1 MTTAIVTD
9 DRYLLHT
16 DPSHVERAERL
27 QSILRAL
34 DTSGV
39 RGMVQQLAPRHATRA
54 ELLAAHT
61 ARHVEQIHS
70 YAARGEGYIDSDTYM
85 VEGSLDAALLA
96 AGGAIV
102 AVETVLNGTASNA
115 FALVRPPGHH
125 ATPERAM
132 GFCLFNN
139 IAIAA
144 RAAIQSGG
152 MQRVAIVDYDVHHG
166 NGTQD
171 ILYADG
177 QILFCST
184 HAAPYYPGTGRFD
197 EQGAGDGRGA
207 TLNVPLP
214 YGTGDVGYQRVFE
227 QIIIPAVRRFQPDLI
242 MVSAGYDAHWSD
254 PIGPMVVS
262 VQGFATM
269 TQMLYQLAGEICDG
283 RIVLVLEGGY
293 NLDAVGASALASVQ
307 VLLGQQPQPDD
318 MGRITASE
326 PDLSRLIATIKQQHP
341 LVSGTEQAP

>member
-9 DRYLLHT
+9 DRYLVHT
-16 DPSHVERAERL
+16 DPTHVERAERL

-34 DTSGV
+34 DNNGV
-39 RGMVQQLAPRHATRA
+39 RSMVQQLAPRHATRE

-61 ARHVEQIHS
+61 ARHIDQIHR
-70 YAARGEGYIDSDTYM
+70 YAEQGDGYIDSDTYM

-102 AVETVLNGTASNA
+102 AVEAVLNGTVNNA

-125 ATPERAM
+125 ATPDRAM

-144 RAAIQSGG
+144 RAAIQRGG
-152 MQRVAIVDYDVHHG
+152 LQRVAIVDYDVHHG

-171 ILYADG
+171 ILYNDG

-184 HAAPYYPGTGRFD
+184 HASPYYPGTGRFE
-197 EQGAGDGRGA
+197 EQGTGAGIGA

-214 YGTGDVGYQRVFE
+214 YGTGDTGYQQVFE
-227 QIIIPAVRRFQPDLI
+227 QIIIPAVRRFQPQLI
-242 MVSAGYDAHWSD
+242 MLSAGYDAHWSD

-262 VQGFATM
+262 VQGFAIM
-269 TQMLYQLAGEICDG
+269 TRMLTDLAAEICDG

-293 NLDAVGASALASVQ
+293 NLDALGASALAATQ

-318 MGRITASE
+318 MGRVTPTE
-326 PDLSRLIATIKQQHP
+326 PDLSRLIATIQRHHP
-341 LVSGTEQAP
+341 LLKPTE